1 MVAQQVNTH
10 PLLRRVDEPL
20 RSQILSNAQL
30 LEVPKGETV
39 YDRHRFRRCLGIVLQ
54 GRIQVRKDSLLMSTL
69 LEGDVF
75 GAAAL
80 FNGSPD
86 FPTTMTA
93 LAPCQVLLIPQ
104 GDVRRMLWEC
114 PAFAEDYVTYLSQ
127 RIQFLSARLGTV
139 SAGSAEGK
147 LAQYLLGAD
156 GGCGEVSVSATR
168 LSALIGVGRATLYRA
183 FETLEQEGAISR
195 EGKIIHIL
203 DRRKLQI

>member
-54 GRIQVRKDSLLMSTL
+54 GRIQVCKDNLLMSTL

-93 LAPCQVLLIPQ
+93 LAPCQVLLI
-104 GDVRRMLWEC
+104 
-114 PAFAEDYVTYLSQ
+114 
-127 RIQFLSARLGTV
+127 
-139 SAGSAEGK
+139 
-147 LAQYLLGAD
+147 
-156 GGCGEVSVSATR
+156 
-168 LSALIGVGRATLYRA
+168 
-183 FETLEQEGAISR
+183 
-195 EGKIIHIL
+195 
-203 DRRKLQI
+203 

>member
-1 MVAQQVNTH
+1 MVAQQVHAH
-10 PLLRRVDEPL
+10 PLLCRVSEPL

-54 GRIQVRKDSLLMSTL
+54 GRIQVRKDSLLVSTL
-69 LEGDVF
+69 VEGDVF

-93 LAPCQVLLIPQ
+93 LAPCKVLLISQ
-104 GDVRRMLWEC
+104 EDVRRMLWEC

-127 RIQFLSARLGTV
+127 RIQFLSARLDAV
-139 SAGSAEGK
+139 SADSAEGK

-156 GGCGEVSVSATR
+156 GGGGEVSVSATR

-183 FETLEQEGAISR
+183 FEALEQEGAISR
-195 EGKIIHIL
+195 EGKTIHIL